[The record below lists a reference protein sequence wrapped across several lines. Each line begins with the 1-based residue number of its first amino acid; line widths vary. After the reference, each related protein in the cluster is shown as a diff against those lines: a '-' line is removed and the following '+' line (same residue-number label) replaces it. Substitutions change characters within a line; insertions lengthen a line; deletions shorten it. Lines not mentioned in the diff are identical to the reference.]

1 MSARVKPKRELSMST
16 RSAKS
21 KTRKTPTTQSAR
33 DERLIG
39 SGQEEVVSAPSHSRL
54 IEIYQAE
61 EFKRAWAN
69 DVPYQVA
76 MNILQLRRHR
86 EMTQKQVA
94 DEAQTSQSAI
104 ARIESDGGNIKLA
117 TLQRIIESLKGRL
130 HLSIT
135 PEEFAI
141 PPVRPWWESMAQTS
155 ETSLP
160 TLAVAVRKA
169 MASKTLSATE
179 AGWVDAANTSRHFL
193 RGVINGTKKT

>member
-1 MSARVKPKRELSMST
+1 
-16 RSAKS
+16 
-21 KTRKTPTTQSAR
+21 
-33 DERLIG
+33 
-39 SGQEEVVSAPSHSRL
+39 L

-179 AGWVDAANTSRHFL
+179 AGWVDAANTSPHFL
-193 RGVINGTKKT
+193 GGVINGTKKT